1 MTHDM
6 TRKLVESIEEAD
18 TIGAIGKAVGKVLSV
33 PARAAG
39 AVSKAG
45 GAGMSAAG
53 KSLGGVK
60 ESPFASLGRATE
72 EVRTLKASW
81 EFPEAGVTVWLREGE
96 YRISQ
101 SIQLTEDDSG
111 LPGAPVSYRAFPGE
125 KVVLSGAVRIPYNA
139 VKKGADPE
147 ILNRI
152 IDKDAASRLLQI
164 DLKSLGISDF
174 GMNQTRG
181 GGGRGVRRETRPPDF
196 LIDGKR
202 LFVARWPN
210 PGDIAEMDQIIDP
223 GVDRSG
229 RSGRG
234 ESDASSGKFVKEAA
248 RGGTFTYSF
257 SRPERWK
264 DDQAKVSG
272 VLSETWV
279 WSYVGVQINKAK
291 QQITLDT
298 PISYG
303 LIKKPGKNYFHFED
317 VPEEIDLPG
326 EYWLDRDKGVLY
338 FLPPKGFN
346 ADSEIRMSMLKSPMI
361 MTQNASWLNFS
372 NLIFDGSRD
381 VCMAIE
387 GGEGVEVDHC
397 EIRNFLMSAI
407 SMKGGKS
414 HKINSCHIH
423 EIGSNVISANG
434 GDWETLTPSGFEVTN
449 NHIHSFGYYIPSG
462 NSAISMGGVGIKVMH
477 NLIHDAPHRVI
488 NFKGNDHVIMFN
500 EFHDVVRDF
509 FDAGAINC
517 HLGNDPTQRGT
528 LINSNYFHEIG
539 MKMEGC
545 KCVYTDGASFGVTI
559 EKNIFQ
565 NIGTAQVQNNAIN
578 NNTGSYIN
586 MRNNIFL
593 NCTMPLKNYF
603 YLSQANKLRFNMY
616 RENWKRIFKKYDFS
630 KMPHGKKYPELL
642 RFWEEEH
649 ELPNTN
655 SFVNNVIYNTD
666 VELLGGTF
674 IMTVRNQDIPIEE
687 LVDISGNVVFAS
699 DPGFVDFSA
708 GDLSLKPDAAVFKQI
723 PGFEDLP
730 FNKMGLVAPVG
741 PVGLKKDKK

>member
-1 MTHDM
+1 MKM
-6 TRKLVESIEEAD
+6 IALVIILLTSVQIGVAGDLYISID
-18 TIGAIGKAVGKVLSV
+18 GNDLNSGA
-33 PARAAG
+33 
-39 AVSKAG
+39 
-45 GAGMSAAG
+45 
-53 KSLGGVK
+53 K
-60 ESPFASLGRATE
+60 ENPFASLSRATA
-72 EVRTLKASW
+72 EVKKLKAGGI
-81 EFPEAGVTVWLREGE
+81 FPEAGVAVWFREGE

-111 LPGAPVSYRAFPGE
+111 LPGAPISFRASPGE
-125 KVVLSGAVRIPYNA
+125 KVVLSGAIQIPNSA
-139 VKKGADPE
+139 VKKPADPE

-152 IDKDAASRLLQI
+152 IDKKAAARLLQI

-174 GMNQTRG
+174 GVNQTRG
-181 GGGRGVRRETRPPDF
+181 GGARGGRREMRPPDF

-202 LFVARWPN
+202 LILARWPN

-234 ESDASSGKFVKEAA
+234 ESDASEGKFVKEEA

-257 SRPERWK
+257 SRPEQWK
-264 DDQAKVSG
+264 DDRAKVSG

-279 WSYVGVQINKAK
+279 WSYVGVRINKAK
-291 QQITLDT
+291 KQITLDT

-303 LIKKPGKNYFHFED
+303 LINKPEKNYFHFED

-326 EYWLDRDKGVLY
+326 EYWLDRNKGVLY
-338 FLPPKGFN
+338 FLPPAGFN

-361 MTQNASWLNFS
+361 MAKNASWLNFS

-381 VCMAIE
+381 VCMEIE
-387 GGEGVEVDHC
+387 GGEGVGVDHC

-407 SMKGGKS
+407 AIKGGKS
-414 HKINSCHIH
+414 HKIDSCHIH
-423 EIGSNVISANG
+423 EIGSDVIKAQG
-434 GDWETLTPSGFEVTN
+434 GDWETLTSSGIEISN

-462 NSAISMGGVGIKVMH
+462 NSAINLGGVGIKVLH

-528 LINSNYFHEIG
+528 LISSNYFHEIG

-578 NNTGSYIN
+578 NNTGSYIH

-603 YLSQANKLRFNMY
+603 YLSQANSLRFNMY
-616 RENWKRIFKKYDFS
+616 RDNWKRIIGKYDFS

-642 RFWEEEH
+642 RFWEEER

-655 SFVNNVIYNTD
+655 SFVNNLIYNTD

-687 LVDISGNVVFAS
+687 LVDIRGNVVFAS
-699 DPGFVDFSA
+699 DPGFAGFSE
-708 GDLSLKPDAAVFKQI
+708 GDLSLKADAAVFKQI
-723 PGFEDLP
+723 PGFEEVP
-730 FNKMGLVAPVG
+730 FSKMGLRAPVG
-741 PVGLKKDKK
+741 PVGMSRK

>member
-1 MTHDM
+1 MKMMSLIIILLTSVQIGIARD
-6 TRKLVESIEEAD
+6 LYISID
-18 TIGAIGKAVGKVLSV
+18 GNDLNSGS
-33 PARAAG
+33 
-39 AVSKAG
+39 
-45 GAGMSAAG
+45 
-53 KSLGGVK
+53 K
-60 ESPFASLGRATE
+60 ESPFASLGRAAAE
-72 EVRTLKASW
+72 IRKLKVSGT
-81 EFPEAGVTVWLREGE
+81 FPQAGVAVWLRQGE
-96 YRISQ
+96 YRISE
-101 SIQLTEDDSG
+101 SLQLTEADSG
-111 LPGAPVSYRAFPGE
+111 FPDARVSYCAFPGE
-125 KVVLSGAVRIPYNA
+125 KVVLSGAVRIPNQA
-139 VKKGADPE
+139 VKKCADAE
-147 ILNRI
+147 MLKRI
-152 IDKDAASRLLQI
+152 IDKDAAARLLQI
-164 DLKSLGISDF
+164 DLKSLGIADY
-174 GMNQTRG
+174 GINQTRG
-181 GGGRGVRRETRPPDF
+181 GGARGGSREMRPPDI

-202 LFVARWPN
+202 LFLARWPN

-234 ESDASSGKFVKEAA
+234 ESDASEGKFVKEAA

-264 DDQAKVSG
+264 DDRAKVSG

-279 WSYVGVQINKAK
+279 WSYVGVKINKAK
-291 QQITLDT
+291 KKITLDT

-303 LIKKPGKNYFHFED
+303 LINKPEKNYFHFED
-317 VPEEIDLPG
+317 IPEEIDLPG

-338 FLPPKGFN
+338 FLPPVRFK
-346 ADSEIRMSMLKSPMI
+346 ADSEIRMTMLKSPMI
-361 MTQNASWLNFS
+361 AAKNASWLNFS

-387 GGEGVEVDHC
+387 GGQGVEVDHC

-407 SMKGGKS
+407 AIKDGQS
-414 HKINSCHIH
+414 HKISSCHIH
-423 EIGSNVISANG
+423 GIGSDVIKAQG
-434 GDWETLTPSGFEVTN
+434 GDWETLTSSGIEITN
-449 NHIHSFGYYIPSG
+449 NHIHAFGYYIPSG
-462 NSAISMGGVGIKVMH
+462 NSAINLGGVGIKVTH

-528 LINSNYFHEIG
+528 LISSNYFHEIG

-545 KCVYTDGASFGVTI
+545 KCVYTDGASFDVTI

-565 NIGTAQVQNNAIN
+565 NIGTAEVQNNAIN

-586 MRNNIFL
+586 MQNNIFL

-603 YLSQANKLRFNMY
+603 YLSQANSLRFNMY

-630 KMPHGKKYPELL
+630 KMPHGKRYPELL
-642 RFWEEEH
+642 RFWQDEH

-666 VELLGGTF
+666 VELLGGAY
-674 IMTVRNQDIPIEE
+674 ILTVRNQDIPIEE
-687 LVDISGNVVFAS
+687 LVDIRGNVVFDS
-699 DPGFVDFSA
+699 DPGFVDFSG

-723 PGFEDLP
+723 PGFEEVP
-730 FNKMGLVAPVG
+730 FSKMGLRAPVG
-741 PVGLKKDKK
+741 PVGLKE

>member
-1 MTHDM
+1 MTISLIVLFSCACAYATVDVYVSPDGNDLNSGLKKSPFESIGRAM
-6 TRKLVESIEEAD
+6 DEVRKLKSDEKFPAD
-18 TIGAIGKAVGKVLSV
+18 
-33 PARAAG
+33 
-39 AVSKAG
+39 
-45 GAGMSAAG
+45 
-53 KSLGGVK
+53 
-60 ESPFASLGRATE
+60 
-72 EVRTLKASW
+72 
-81 EFPEAGVTVWLREGE
+81 GVTVWLREGE
-96 YRISQ
+96 YPIRES
-101 SIQLTEDDSG
+101 LKMTDADSG
-111 LPGAPVSYRAFPGE
+111 LPGATVSYRAYPGE
-125 KVVLSGAVRIPYNA
+125 KVVLSGAVQIPKHA
-139 VKKGADPE
+139 AKKCADSE

-152 IDKDAASRLLQI
+152 LDKGAASRLLQI

-174 GMNQTRG
+174 GLNQTRG
-181 GGGRGVRRETRPPDF
+181 GGARGGRREMRPPDF

-202 LFVARWPN
+202 LFLARWPN

-234 ESDASSGKFVKEAA
+234 ESDASAGKFVKEVA

-279 WSYVGVQINKAK
+279 WSYVGVRIDKAK
-291 QQITLDT
+291 KRMTLDT

-317 VPEEIDLPG
+317 IPDEIDLPG

-338 FLPPKGFN
+338 FLPPQGFS
-346 ADSEIRMSMLKSPMI
+346 ADSEIRMTMLKSPMI
-361 MTQNASWLNFS
+361 TAKNASWLNFS

-381 VCMAIE
+381 VCMDIE
-387 GGEGVEVDHC
+387 GGEGVSVDHC

-407 SMKGGKS
+407 TMKGGKS

-423 EIGSNVISANG
+423 EIGSDVIKAEG
-434 GDWETLTPSGFEVTN
+434 GDWETLTASGFEITN

-462 NSAISMGGVGIKVMH
+462 NSAISMGGVGIKLMH

-528 LINSNYFHEIG
+528 LISSNYFHEIG

-545 KCVYTDGASFGVTI
+545 KCIYTDGASFGVTI

-565 NIGTAQVQNNAIN
+565 NIGTDQVQNNAIN
-578 NNTGSYIN
+578 NNTGSYIH

-603 YLSQANKLRFNMY
+603 YLSQANSLRFNMY
-616 RENWKRIFKKYDFS
+616 RNNWKKIFNKHDFS

-666 VELLGGTF
+666 VELLDGTF
-674 IMTVRNQDIPIEE
+674 IVTVRNQDIPIEE
-687 LVDISGNVVFAS
+687 LVDIRDNVVFAS
-699 DPGFVDFSA
+699 DPGFVDFSV

-723 PGFEDLP
+723 TGFEDVP
-730 FNKMGLVAPVG
+730 FSKMGLTAPVG
-741 PVGLKKDKK
+741 PFGVSKK